1 MTVRSRIAMLAAEF
15 LGTAVLATVAINV
28 SRSQIGIG
36 YFVAIAVGAAFALLV
51 LLFGGTS
58 GGHFNP
64 AVTIGLWTLRKI
76 QTLQAIAYLA
86 VQMLGGLAAWQL
98 ANYFVGDDLRSIAGN
113 SFEWK
118 VLVAEAVGAAVFTM
132 AVAAAVYQRV
142 NDADNVVRD
151 GGWLNPSRVAV
162 LLGGGLFLGVIV
174 ASLAS
179 NAILNPAVA
188 LANQSWS
195 RAYIFGPIIGSV
207 VGMNLYVLLFAPSV
221 SLLPA
226 RAAAVKAPAVD
237 TKAADT
243 KASTARVTSRSS
255 TARSGTRTTTRK
267 TASRRKT
274 TTTRRRRT

>member
-36 YFVAIAVGAAFALLV
+36 YFVAIAVGATYALLV
-51 LLFGGTS
+51 LMFGAVS

-86 VQMLGGLAAWQL
+86 VQMLAGLAAWQL
-98 ANYFVGDDLRSIAGN
+98 ADYFVGGETGLRSVAGN
-113 SFEWK
+113 SFEWR
-118 VLVAEAVGAAVFTM
+118 VFVAEAIGTAVFAMAIAAAVF
-132 AVAAAVYQRV
+132 Q
-142 NDADNVVRD
+142 NADGSKVDD
-151 GGWLNPSRVAV
+151 GWFKSSRIATVM
-162 LLGGGLFLGVIV
+162 GGGLFIGVIV

-179 NAILNPAVA
+179 NALLNPAIA

-195 RAYIFGPIIGSV
+195 LAYVVAPIVGSII
-207 VGMNLYVLLFAPSV
+207 GMNLFVLLFAPSV

-226 RAAAVKAPAVD
+226 RAAALKAPAVD
-237 TKAADT
+237 VSEPAKKT
-243 KASTARVTSRSS
+243 STARVVSRS
-255 TARSGTRTTTRK
+255 ARTSNRSTTRK
-267 TASRRKT
+267 TTAKRKT
-274 TTTRRRRT
+274 TTTSRKRK